1 MPNNNLSKKN
11 KGSFCFDKLFSLLLK
26 TPRASKNAHKLIRL
40 ANVSAQMASLR
51 SVIDLF
57 PDFEFEKYNS
67 VLEERPENKND
78 ASYDPALNSGQT
90 LSL

>member
-1 MPNNNLSKKN
+1 
-11 KGSFCFDKLFSLLLK
+11 
-26 TPRASKNAHKLIRL
+26 
-40 ANVSAQMASLR
+40 MASLR